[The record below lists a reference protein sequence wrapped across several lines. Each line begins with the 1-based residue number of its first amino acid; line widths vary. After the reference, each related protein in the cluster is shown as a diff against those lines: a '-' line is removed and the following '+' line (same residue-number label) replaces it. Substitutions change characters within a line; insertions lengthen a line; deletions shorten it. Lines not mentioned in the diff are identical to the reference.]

1 MRNKY
6 PFSKQEGLKDCA
18 AASLQMIIKYYNG
31 YISIEELNEML
42 ETTKEGTTAFNLVE
56 TAKKIGFE
64 AYGIKISLSDIKE
77 ANLIFPIIVYTT
89 IDEKY
94 NHFMVIY
101 NIDFKKKKILIADP
115 QNSIKKMNFEEFK
128 KIYNEVSIVLY
139 PIKPII
145 RKNEVSFK
153 EIMINVLKKY
163 RSEFKFL
170 TILSIFLIVFSI
182 SSSFYVKLLFDNY
195 ELSKKLLSIIFVMFL
210 IINAFKIVI
219 NYMRSYLLILLTE
232 KFSFEMF
239 MDACNK
245 IIYLPYNYYKNRTT
259 GEILSKIVDLERV
272 QDIINKLIVTVFID
286 LPLALFSIITLL
298 VISNKL
304 FLISLIF
311 LFFYLLIF
319 YLFRKSITKNTDN
332 YYQSRTNYISY
343 LEESISG
350 FESVKNLNLEETIV
364 KNNEKNYIKYLRSAK
379 NMEKV
384 FNVQYVFKEV
394 INNMYDL
401 VVIFIGILFVK
412 NGDMTIGSL
421 LAFNSMQVF
430 FFTPIRN
437 IIDLDLNLIEG
448 KKIIKK
454 LYEMFDKKEINDT
467 KIERIDNIEVR
478 KLTYGDRILNNLNI
492 SIKKGEKI
500 MLVGKSGS
508 GKSTFLKLL
517 IGYFEAPRGSIY
529 YNGIDVK
536 DIGNLRSRIVY
547 VSQNEKLFTDSLKNN
562 VCFYSGDFISV
573 AKDFYLEEIIGKNP
587 LGYNMVIEEDGFNIS
602 GGQKQRIVLAR
613 ACMKSFDV
621 LMIDEGLNQIDI
633 ALERKILKNLFAK
646 YHDKT
651 IIIVSHRKNNMDL
664 YDRVIKMRKGKV
676 IEA

>member
-1 MRNKY
+1 
-6 PFSKQEGLKDCA
+6 
-18 AASLQMIIKYYNG
+18 
-31 YISIEELNEML
+31 
-42 ETTKEGTTAFNLVE
+42 
-56 TAKKIGFE
+56 
-64 AYGIKISLSDIKE
+64 
-77 ANLIFPIIVYTT
+77 
-89 IDEKY
+89 
-94 NHFMVIY
+94 
-101 NIDFKKKKILIADP
+101 
-115 QNSIKKMNFEEFK
+115 
-128 KIYNEVSIVLY
+128 
-139 PIKPII
+139 
-145 RKNEVSFK
+145 
-153 EIMINVLKKY
+153 
-163 RSEFKFL
+163 
-170 TILSIFLIVFSI
+170 
-182 SSSFYVKLLFDNY
+182 
-195 ELSKKLLSIIFVMFL
+195 
-210 IINAFKIVI
+210 
-219 NYMRSYLLILLTE
+219 
-232 KFSFEMF
+232 
-239 MDACNK
+239 
-245 IIYLPYNYYKNRTT
+245 
-259 GEILSKIVDLERV
+259 
-272 QDIINKLIVTVFID
+272 
-286 LPLALFSIITLL
+286 
-298 VISNKL
+298 
-304 FLISLIF
+304 
-311 LFFYLLIF
+311 
-319 YLFRKSITKNTDN
+319 
-332 YYQSRTNYISY
+332 
-343 LEESISG
+343 
-350 FESVKNLNLEETIV
+350 
-364 KNNEKNYIKYLRSAK
+364 
-379 NMEKV
+379 MEKV

-394 INNMYDL
+394 INKKYDL

-517 IGYFEAPRGSIY
+517 MGYFEAPRGSIY
-529 YNGIDVK
+529 YDGIDVK

-547 VSQNEKLFTDSLKNN
+547 VSQNEKLFTDSIKNN

-633 ALERKILKNLFAK
+633 ALERKILKNLFDK